1 MHTSSIQQN
10 ILEELD
16 RELAVTR
23 EVISRV
29 PDDKFDY
36 QPHPKSMKMGTLAS
50 HIVNLL
56 KFKQLFVEAEGRDF
70 LDPNAPKPP
79 PSPTTTAELLSRFD
93 QFSADLR
100 QALRGSSDEALTGNF
115 RLHRGEH
122 TIMERPKGA
131 ALRIMGLNH
140 SIHHRGQLTVYLR
153 LLDIP
158 VPGVYGPSADAVG
171 EYGVF

>member
-1 MHTSSIQQN
+1 MHTSSLQQN
-10 ILEELD
+10 ILAELD
-16 RELAVTR
+16 HELAVTR
-23 EVISRV
+23 KVLERV

-36 QPHPKSMKMGTLAS
+36 QPHPKSMKLGQLAS

-56 KFKQLFVEAEGRDF
+56 KFKQNFVETSERDF

-79 PSPTTTAELLSRFD
+79 PSPTSSAELLARFD

-100 QALRGSSDEALTGNF
+100 QALSESDDKKLTENF
-115 RLHRGEH
+115 QLRRGEQVL
-122 TIMERPKGA
+122 MNRPKGA

-153 LLDIP
+153 LLDIA
-158 VPGVYGPSADAVG
+158 VPGVYGPSADEPG
-171 EYGVF
+171 GF

>member
-1 MHTSSIQQN
+1 MHTSSLQQN
-10 ILEELD
+10 ILAELD
-16 RELAVTR
+16 HELAVTR
-23 EVISRV
+23 KVLERV

-36 QPHPKSMKMGTLAS
+36 QPHPKSMKLGQLAS

-56 KFKQLFVEAEGRDF
+56 KFKQNFVEASQRDF
-70 LDPNAPKPP
+70 LDP
-79 PSPTTTAELLSRFD
+79 SPTSTAELLARFD

-100 QALRGSSDEALTGNF
+100 QALTESSDEKLTENF
-115 RLHRGEH
+115 QLSRGEQVL
-122 TIMERPKGA
+122 MNRPKGA

-158 VPGVYGPSADAVG
+158 VPGVYGPSADEQG
-171 EYGVF
+171 GF